1 MYTKPRGLGY
11 LGAILVSGDVL
22 KSGSQYTFTW
32 AHGRFFEYNTE
43 AWVKEN
49 LSYRLQNFG
58 EVISATR
65 PLFSDH
71 WVIVIIPTTDVSVA
85 DWVSAFDASWKD
97 MGYGGAS
104 FIQVEGG
111 AVSTQPGGVQQIV
124 PEAGAIVGTTAA
136 SILKPL
142 LPYVLIAG
150 VGYLLLV
157 GVIPKMIA
165 GKSGG

>member
-11 LGAILVSGDVL
+11 LGAILTSGAIL

-32 AHGRFFEYNTE
+32 SHGRFFEYNTE

-49 LSYRLQNFG
+49 LNYRLQNFG
-58 EVISATR
+58 EVVSTNR

-71 WVIVIIPTTDVSVA
+71 WVIVIVPTMDVSVS

-104 FIQVEGG
+104 LVQVEGG
-111 AVSTQPGGVQQIV
+111 AVSTAPGGVQQII
-124 PEAGAIVGTTAA
+124 PEVGTIVGKTAFE
-136 SILKPL
+136 ILKPL

-150 VGYLLLV
+150 VGYLLLI

-165 GKSGG
+165 KKT